1 MAAIAM
7 RLALMR
13 PSMDQQ
19 DMKEDARSDI
29 QQALA
34 VTRILAVWRG
44 KKTRERRVERR
55 LPVVALLASIEVSK
69 HRRRGFVQF
78 ILYLAY
84 NWLLGALVL
93 QISDQQHAYEMDHKM
108 SAVFEPGRAS
118 VQDVDSAWQYI
129 SDIHVSLFNTGQ
141 RERNKAAFLASAC
154 PFTSAAAS
162 NPCQNAVCEHFLSTG
177 SLTGPDAAAC
187 QAVIGTHCASYGAA
201 EATCAKFP
209 SPSAGGSCAFTVA
222 APTNP
227 CSNPVCSVLA
237 AVTSVRDAT
246 SPDNTTDSA
255 NSSLADT
262 ATPAGAAVACTAT
275 VAAHCALF
283 PDEAGCVSTESA
295 RRQLEEGGALQRLEP
310 PRTPNDDLVGM
321 VDTSNRVIGAML
333 VWHSRYVIAPCT
345 EFPELV
351 GQCVVPGSVSYKG
364 FTGKFSGSEYAPGIY
379 NLGNDVPPFNL
390 SSTSTAAKARVGE
403 TQIKDLF
410 LLPLDVGNFPEF
422 GFERSKLYM
431 NLLRADGWL
440 DFGVHKVIVVLNTF
454 NANVNRFCSTVVE
467 FKFLPGGT
475 VTSTRIV
482 ASAPTA
488 TTANATL
495 SIVAII
501 CIFVDTLL
509 IAGRVVERFV
519 RVHKSTHRDL
529 MERLKALRQKW
540 RGALRLTR
548 SDTTDKSGLRLSRSS
563 TSSSISSD
571 IWKSHESARRL
582 QQAEQAAKSPWWLL
596 IEVAA
601 GVLVWIYLFSLT
613 ALGTA
618 TAEVTKA
625 MLRLKEDEPILT
637 PELLGLTLDINYL
650 VVGLSERSRV
660 MSYSACLVFFF
671 LLQRMFKYCLFHR
684 RMSTI
689 SAIISNAANEMSYFI
704 ILFTLITLS
713 FALTA
718 TILFGKLQSK
728 FTGLGNSFE
737 TLCLLLVEQ
746 FSYDD
751 YTDLDIPAFGKLF
764 FWLYICISYLL
775 LLNALLAIIIDA
787 YVLAK
792 SDASE
797 EPSMRSI
804 AKDTLLHFVLD
815 VADLFS
821 LLMRCCSK
829 RKDGDPN
836 STTSTRRRSGVLPL
850 FWGRF
855 NAARRRSLAR
865 TASDVVLNA
874 EKAKALIHMLADSG
888 GIVDDV
894 LISRRLARKKNSLLA
909 KGQHLTLA
917 QLVELLGAVT
927 ATRVMRK
934 YGVEVARGGPQ
945 AADFDGPSFEEKI
958 ARSLMQ
964 IGRGVDRVNE
974 HAQLLSSAQPSPV
987 HSRIQHDRSSEADSG
1002 SAWFVPSAKPSVMLP
1017 SRASRPVGG

>member
-93 QISDQQHAYEMDHKM
+93 QVSDQQHAYEMDHKM
-108 SAVFEPGRAS
+108 SAVFEPGRTS
-118 VQDVDSAWQYI
+118 VTDIDSAWQYI
-129 SDIHVSLFNTGQ
+129 ADIHVSLFNAGQ
-141 RERNKAAFLASAC
+141 SKRNKAAFLASAC
-154 PFTSAAAS
+154 PFTSSAAS
-162 NPCQNAVCEHFLSTG
+162 NPCKNGVCAQFLATG
-177 SLTGPDAAAC
+177 SLTGLDAAAC
-187 QAVIGTHCASYGAA
+187 QAVIGTHCASYGAS
-201 EATCAKFP
+201 EALCAQFP
-209 SPSAGGSCAFTVA
+209 SSSGGSCAFVVA

-227 CSNPVCSVLA
+227 CSNPVCSMIA
-237 AVTSVRDAT
+237 AVTSASNAT
-246 SPDNTTDSA
+246 STDNAT
-255 NSSLADT
+255 NSSSAAT
-262 ATPAGAAVACTAT
+262 ATPAGAAAACAAT

-333 VWHSRYVIAPCT
+333 VWHSRYVIEPCT
-345 EFPELV
+345 EFPKFV
-351 GQCVVPGSVSYKG
+351 GKCVVPGSVSEKA
-364 FTGKFSGSEYAPGIY
+364 FIGKFSGREFTPGLY
-379 NLGNDVPPFNL
+379 DPGLNFPPFNL
-390 SSTSTAAKARVGE
+390 SSTPISAKARVARVPLRN
-403 TQIKDLF
+403 LF
-410 LLPLDVGNFPEF
+410 FMPLDVGNFPQF
-422 GFERSKLYM
+422 GFESSKMLM

-440 DFGVHKVIVVLNTF
+440 DFEVHKVIVELNTF
-454 NANVNRFCSTVVE
+454 NANVNRFCSTVVVFE
-467 FKFLPGGT
+467 FLPGGT

-482 ASAPTA
+482 ASAPAA
-488 TTANATL
+488 TTL
-495 SIVAII
+495 SVPLGIIAII
-501 CIFVDTLL
+501 CIFADTLL
-509 IAGRVVERFV
+509 ILGRVVERIF
-519 RVHKSTHRDL
+519 RVHKSAHRHL
-529 MERLKALRQKW
+529 MERLKALRKQW
-540 RGALRLTR
+540 RGALQLTR
-548 SDTTDKSGLRLSRSS
+548 SDTLSKSGLRLGRSF
-563 TSSSISSD
+563 SSASWSSD
-571 IWKSHESARRL
+571 VWKSHASARRL
-582 QQAEQAAKSPWWLL
+582 HQAEQASKNPWWLFV
-596 IEVAA
+596 EMAA
-601 GVLVWIYLFSLT
+601 GVLVWIYISLLF
-613 ALGTA
+613 AMDTA
-618 TAEVTKA
+618 TAEVTLA
-625 MLRLKEDEPILT
+625 MQGVKETEPVLS
-637 PELLGLTLDINYL
+637 PEVVALTLDINYL
-650 VVGLSERSRV
+650 VIALSEQSRA
-660 MSYSACLVFFF
+660 MGYAACLVFLF

-718 TILFGKLQSK
+718 TVLFGKLQAK
-728 FTGLGNSFE
+728 FTGLGYSIE
-737 TLCLLLVEQ
+737 TLCLLLVQQ
-746 FSYDD
+746 FNYDD